1 MEQIKADQLNR
12 EYAQMVASVV
22 KSDEQ
27 RFAFRIPFD
36 ELRQIRGYLATIVN
50 VSFSIIA
57 VFVAVFVASATATD
71 DTGIVSISC
80 VSSSCVFDSVFANN
94 RRVQF

>member
-22 KSDEQ
+22 QSDEQ

-50 VSFSIIA
+50 VGFSIIA

-71 DTGIVSISC
+71 DTGMVRAIK
-80 VSSSCVFDSVFANN
+80 SSAVPFLTIFTHPAFASAS
-94 RRVQF
+94 